1 MKIQNN
7 SYDVPAGYQG
17 IKKKRGG
24 GIQTFQKMDI
34 KHTMLNKVPSNSITK
49 FGSSAQASQY

>member
-7 SYDVPAGYQG
+7 SYDVPAGYQV
-17 IKKKRGG
+17 IKKKGG
-24 GIQTFQKMDI
+24 GIQTFQKMDS

>member
-1 MKIQNN
+1 MM
-7 SYDVPAGYQG
+7 YPPG
-17 IKKKRGG
+17 IKGFKKKGG

-34 KHTMLNKVPSNSITK
+34 KHIMLNKVPSNSITK